1 MAPAGF
7 GPFRKK
13 PRFFLK
19 GCPRILL
26 GRVTSQGNVTDANS
40 GGRVEP
46 TMPPISERRPE
57 GMRDRETQPPSG
69 ESQGFS

>member
-7 GPFRKK
+7 GPFWKK

-26 GRVTSQGNVTDANS
+26 GGVTSQANVMHANS

-46 TMPPISERRPE
+46 TVPSVSERRPE
-57 GMRDRETQPPSG
+57 GMRDRETQP
-69 ESQGFS
+69 